1 MAHSSSNKHPYPRSA
16 RVNKI
21 LTEIIS
27 EELMRM
33 ADVDDRLGLL
43 TVTGVSTTEDVR
55 QAIVFF
61 DSLDYEAREAL
72 EDRRAQLQAAV
83 NAQTRMKRTP
93 KLQFMVDP
101 AIASGIAVEEIL
113 RRKHNEQDA
122 IEE

>member
-1 MAHSSSNKHPYPRSA
+1 
-16 RVNKI
+16 
-21 LTEIIS
+21 
-27 EELMRM
+27 MRM